1 MVERDG
7 FERIM
12 ASLYDAMLDDARWSA
27 TAALIN
33 EVCGVQGNALAVG
46 EGPAD
51 DIRLSFVG
59 LYDRGGRRED
69 LEREYVE
76 NYYPTDERVPRL
88 LQRPFGRM
96 LHMRTDQY
104 AAHELRRSRAYREFH
119 VQTNNGNSLAVTMDG
134 LDGSYVSWSIND
146 PVASDGWGAPQ
157 IAMVTRLVPHIR
169 QFGLVRQALV
179 RAEAH
184 RTTNAQLLAN
194 PRIGVVHLDQ
204 RGRILSANDRALRV
218 LQGAHG
224 LTDRD
229 GVLRARLPG
238 EERRLQRLLGA
249 ALPTGGAV
257 AVGGSMALR
266 RAPLLPPFVVYVK
279 PVSAPQPDYG
289 VRHVAALVL
298 IVEPGC
304 GPRVDRDAVA
314 STLGLTPAENR
325 VAIGLA
331 EGRSVGQM
339 AEAAACT
346 RGAIYW
352 HLKQIYQ
359 KLSISRQ
366 ADLVRMVLSI
376 SEFG

>member
-7 FERIM
+7 FERIV
-12 ASLYDAMLDDARWSA
+12 ASLYDATLDDARWSA
-27 TAALIN
+27 TSALID
-33 EVCGVQGNALAVG
+33 EVCGVKGNALAVG
-46 EGPAD
+46 EGPVD

-59 LYDRGGRRED
+59 LYDRGERRED
-69 LEREYVE
+69 LEHDYVE

-88 LQRPFGRM
+88 LQRPFGRL

-104 AAHELRRSRAYREFH
+104 AANELRRSRAYNEYH
-119 VQTNNGNSLAVTMDG
+119 VRTNNGNSLAVTMEG
-134 LDGSYVSWSIND
+134 SDGSYVSWSIRD
-146 PVASDGWGAPQ
+146 PVASDGWDAPR

-184 RTTNAQLLAN
+184 RTTATQLLDN
-194 PRIGVVHLDQ
+194 PRIGVVHLDR
-204 RGRILSANDRALRV
+204 RGRILSANDRARRILRD
-218 LQGAHG
+218 ARG

-238 EERRLQRLLGA
+238 EERRLQRLLA
-249 ALPTGGAV
+249 AAVPTDSAI

-266 RAPLLPPFVVYVK
+266 RSSLSPPLVVYAK
-279 PVSAPQPDYG
+279 PVHAPQPDYG
-289 VRHVAALVL
+289 ARHVAALLL
-298 IVEPGC
+298 IVEPGRQ
-304 GPRVDRDAVA
+304 PHVDRDVVA
-314 STLGLTPAENR
+314 TTLGLTPAENR
-325 VAIGLA
+325 VAVGLA
-331 EGRSVGQM
+331 EGRSVAEM
-339 AEAAACT
+339 AEASACT
-346 RGAIYW
+346 KGAIYW